1 MKLNAKLLSSG
12 IVVVGLLLTMGN
24 PQKAS
29 AQPAQVGPITQ
40 VQGAGN
46 VLHLIGDLEKNL
58 VFYRDT
64 LGLTMNRG
72 PRGPVDNP
80 TAYIKLL
87 PIIGPMYLASDN
99 AMYRSAEVAL
109 ANKDVHLEQEDFKD
123 VGTKNIRRKLTD
135 PGATLMT
142 LTVRDLDAQVA
153 KLVAA
158 HAEIVTPGGKPM
170 NVKTASGG
178 QRQIVV
184 KDPDGYFLLLA
195 QASDADKAS
204 APGGGSPNVTDM
216 KMTLT
221 VEDLDYTLHFYRD
234 QLGFQP
240 GAPTAFGT
248 GALDVAGLKGVQ
260 YRTTESVIPGTQMH
274 LDFVEFKGVAQK
286 MYHPT
291 IHDVGA
297 TLFRLGVP
305 DVNVLTQN
313 LRNAGIPVVSTT
325 GQPTGMFIM
334 AQAPDDTFIQFYKTR

>member
-1 MKLNAKLLSSG
+1 MKLRARFVSWGILAAGFVLSFG
-12 IVVVGLLLTMGN
+12 A

-29 AQPAQVGPITQ
+29 GQPAQVGPLAQ

-58 VFYRDT
+58 AFYHDT
-64 LGLTMNRG
+64 LGLVINRP
-72 PRGPVDNP
+72 PRGPADNP

-87 PIIGPMYLASDN
+87 PIIGPMYLASPD

-109 ANKDVHLEQEDFKD
+109 ATKEVHLEQEDFKD

-158 HAEIVTPGGKPM
+158 HADIVTPGGKPM
-170 NVKTASGG
+170 TVKTANGP
-178 QRQIVV
+178 QRQLVV
-184 KDPDGYFLLLA
+184 KDPDGYFILLA
-195 QASDADKAS
+195 QASDAEKAS
-204 APGGGSPNVTDM
+204 SPGPGSPNITNM
-216 KMTLT
+216 QMALT
-221 VEDLDYTLHFYRD
+221 VEDMDATMHFYRD

-240 GAPTAFGT
+240 KAPTPFGT
-248 GALDVAGLKGVQ
+248 GLDVAGLKGVQ
-260 YRTTESVIPGTQMH
+260 YRTSESVVPGTQMH
-274 LDFVEFKGVAQK
+274 LDLVEFKGVPQK

-291 IHDVGA
+291 VHDVGA
-297 TLFRLGVP
+297 TLVRLGVP

-313 LRNAGIPVVSTT
+313 LRNAGIPVISTT

-334 AQAPDDTFIQFYKTR
+334 ALAPDDLYIQFFKTR